1 METIYSADWLLP
13 IEREPIEN
21 GAIAIENGRITK
33 VGTSKEIGHGRNF
46 PHAVIMPGFVNA
58 HAHLEYAGYTG
69 FGDGLD
75 FGGWISL
82 HLERKLRL
90 YPEDTVALA
99 RLGAAQCLASG
110 ITTVLDASYGAAS
123 ARACS
128 ELGLKAIV
136 CLEVFGGDPDAAL
149 RRFEELRELALP
161 YLSEQVRLGVSP
173 HAPYSVSTAVY
184 AAVRELGLPVATHLS
199 ESEAERAWLL
209 RGEGPLVDA
218 LGDFLQP
225 PSGETGLRVLARA
238 GAIGPET
245 IAAHCVD
252 LDPEEIELLASLDVA
267 VAHCPRSNGYLGCGI
282 APLADLLDAGVRV
295 GIGTDSPASAPS
307 FDMFEELRFAVACA
321 RARERRPGALTAA
334 RALELATLGSARALG
349 IEDEVG
355 SLLPGKRADI
365 AIVALEGTS
374 LLPWED
380 PQTAVVLGGSP
391 ERVQLTVVDGETKYE
406 KGEFEWA
413 DLSSASEA
421 ARGRMLA
428 GNSDPTR
435 APGA

>member
-1 METIYSADWLLP
+1 METIFSADWLLP
-13 IEREPIEN
+13 VERTPIAN

-33 VGTSKEIGHGRNF
+33 VGTSEEIGRGRNF
-46 PHAVIMPGFVNA
+46 PKAVIMPGFVNA
-58 HAHLEYAGYTG
+58 HTHLEYAGYTG

-75 FGGWISL
+75 FGGWIAL

-90 YPEDTVALA
+90 SFEEIVSLA
-99 RLGAAQCLASG
+99 RLGAAECLASG
-110 ITTVLDASYGAAS
+110 ITTVLDASFSAAS

-128 ELGLKAIV
+128 DLGLKAIV
-136 CLEVFGGDPDAAL
+136 CLEVFGDDPGAAL
-149 RRFEELRELALP
+149 RHFEELRELALP
-161 YLSEQVRLGVSP
+161 SLSEQVRLGISP
-173 HAPYSVSTAVY
+173 HAPYTVSTAVY
-184 AAVRELGLPVATHLS
+184 AAARELGLPVATHLS

-209 RGEGPLVDA
+209 RGEGPLEA
-218 LGDFLQP
+218 LRDYLLP
-225 PSGETGLRVLARA
+225 PSGETGIRALAHA

-245 IAAHCVD
+245 VAAHCVD
-252 LDPEEIELLASLDVA
+252 LDRMEIELLASLDVA

-282 APLADLLDAGVRV
+282 APLADLLEAGVRV
-295 GIGTDSPASAPS
+295 GIGTDSPASVPS
-307 FDMFEELRFAVACA
+307 FDMFEELRFAIACA
-321 RARERRPGALTAA
+321 RARERRPEALTAA

-413 DLSSASEA
+413 DLSSASAA

-428 GNSDPTR
+428 GSSDPPRVT
-435 APGA
+435 GA

>member
-13 IEREPIEN
+13 IEGEPIEN
-21 GAIAIENGRITK
+21 GAIAIDSGRITK
-33 VGTSKEIGHGRNF
+33 VGTSAEIGRGRNF

-75 FGGWISL
+75 FGHWIAL
-82 HLERKLRL
+82 HLQRKMRL
-90 YPEDTVALA
+90 SFEDVLALA
-99 RLGAAQCLASG
+99 RFGAASCLASG
-110 ITTVLDASYGAAS
+110 ITTVADASFSAAS
-123 ARACS
+123 PRACA

-136 CLEVFGGDPDAAL
+136 GLEVFGDDPKAAL
-149 RRFEELRELALP
+149 ERFEQLKEVAQP
-161 YLSEQVRLGVSP
+161 HLSERVRLGISP
-173 HAPYSVSTAVY
+173 HAPYTATADVY
-184 AAVRELGLPVATHLS
+184 AAARDLGLPLVTHLS
-199 ESEAERAWLL
+199 ESRDERAWLT
-209 RGEGPLVDA
+209 RGEGPLA
-218 LGDFLQP
+218 ELSYIL
-225 PSGETGLRVLARA
+225 PSPGETGIRMLARA
-238 GAIGPET
+238 GAIGRET

-252 LDPEEIELLASLDVA
+252 LDPEEIELLASLEVG
-267 VAHCPRSNGYLGCGI
+267 VAHCPRSNGFLGCGI
-282 APLADLLDAGVRV
+282 APLADLLEAGVRV

-321 RARERRPGALTAA
+321 RARERRPQALAAA

-349 IEDEVG
+349 LEAEVG

-365 AIVALEGTS
+365 AIVTLEGTS
-374 LLPWED
+374 LLPWDD
-380 PQTAVVLGGSP
+380 PQAAPVLGGSP
-391 ERVQLTVVDGETKYE
+391 ERVQLTIVDGETKYE

-413 DLSSASEA
+413 GLSSESAA